1 MVVGVYRDPA
11 QERLAAQ
18 RAATAARSGAVS
30 LPANRRPDYQASF
43 RTSEQMARDAI
54 ARGGA
59 GQAGLGIGWEGGAF
73 DINPVTGRA
82 VPTNAARRQNA
93 AEAIDWAQVARMVE
107 EQQRSTGG
115 ATGDTGGGGGRG
127 GGGGGSGSR
136 RPPRE
141 TGGTTTPAPSTALLD
156 ALRKLRAEEEA
167 RIGAGEAALL
177 ASLQATDPMAA
188 YAFNP
193 AGAIIPQATLAGY
206 VGSIGGSPEQVA
218 ATQAYAQELQN
229 AYLGDV
235 NQYAGAVGQSQAN
248 YRIAQQNIAKQ
259 NAEIARRQLG
269 LAALA
274 AELGI
279 TQSEEERRR
288 AREDAALELALRY
301 GRLTASGGTGTIAM
315 PDLPFEVVDLG
326 NGQFITVGNQ

>member
-30 LPANRRPDYQASF
+30 LPADRRPDYQASF

-54 ARGGA
+54 ARGGPGLA
-59 GQAGLGIGWEGGAF
+59 GGGFFEGGAF

-82 VPTNAARRQNA
+82 VPTNAARQMNA
-93 AEAIDWAQVARMVE
+93 AARTAANQNIDWAGIVKAIE
-107 EQQRSTGG
+107 DQQGGGG
-115 ATGDTGGGGGRG
+115 AVDTGGGGVSLGNFGRDMG
-127 GGGGGSGSR
+127 NLA
-136 RPPRE
+136 
-141 TGGTTTPAPSTALLD
+141 PAPAPNTALLD

-193 AGAIIPQATLAGY
+193 AGAVIPQATLANY
-206 VGSIGGSPEQVA
+206 VGAIGGSPEQVA
-218 ATQAYAQELQN
+218 ATQAYAQQLQN

-235 NQYAGAVGQSQAN
+235 GQYATNVGQSQAN

-279 TQSEEERRR
+279 NQSEEQRRR
-288 AREDAALELALRY
+288 AREDAALELALKY
-301 GRLTASGGTGTIAM
+301 GRLRDRGNTAQITM
-315 PDLPFEVVDLG
+315 PNLPFTTIDLG
-326 NGQFITVGNQ
+326 NGQTLTVQNP